1 MTAILMA
8 LLGSGSG
15 SVNAQVLGVSASA
28 FVGTVGEQGSSSVA
42 VSGVVANGS
51 VGNVLLPNETVA
63 LTGVSA
69 QGNAGFATTQGSVTF
84 GLVGVSASGAV
95 GGVQTST
102 VISVSTTVTG
112 VSASALVR
120 PVATTAGARTF
131 PTGVSA
137 SALVRPVAIGAG
149 VSTAVTGV
157 AASGGVGSVQAGQFF
172 AIPEGAIFLFDRS
185 SEGTAIP
192 SGFSLY
198 TEENGESV
206 TGFLIKGGS
215 AVSRDT
221 GTSAEINISYPGE
234 TVTTGPA
241 GSHGFGVANIPNG
254 SLGAQFSSSP
264 SNTTANYD
272 ADAGAHTHT
281 LSITGSGVIPN
292 TYPASA
298 TTQGTSVPLI
308 RASAGR
314 DTIPANAI
322 VFGTSSGGFS
332 GFSSKTW
339 SVNGVYSIAASVN
352 VNNPAPTNLSPAITV
367 GTSSNGAHNHFRT
380 VPNGIYV
387 PAPSTPYP
395 TADQIAGN
403 HTHPGG
409 SVGFLGVWKQFKHLL
424 PFVSTGTSQV
434 QSGMIVMFNGVTV
447 PVGWKLCDG
456 TNGTPDMV
464 GYFLGF
470 NSGSSGNTLIGRDVV
485 GSSGPTATTPAPPP
499 SAYGSTSVPV
509 TIAPSP
515 WSHDHS
521 RFRSVERRQPSPAIY
536 HGSGSVSHTHTSP
549 SITFTMPNA
558 YMPRNLTLIFIQKE

>member
-1 MTAILMA
+1 MTAIMLA
-8 LLGSGSG
+8 LLGSGS
-15 SVNAQVLGVSASA
+15 SP
-28 FVGTVGEQGSSSVA
+28 SSEVF
-42 VSGVVANGS
+42 
-51 VGNVLLPNETVA
+51 
-63 LTGVSA
+63 LTGVGASGA
-69 QGNAGFATTQGSVTF
+69 VGFVGSQGSVTF
-84 GLVGVSASGAV
+84 EVAGVSASGEV
-95 GGVQTST
+95 GT
-102 VISVSTTVTG
+102 VGQSLGCSVT
-112 VSASALVR
+112 
-120 PVATTAGARTF
+120 
-131 PTGVSA
+131 
-137 SALVRPVAIGAG
+137 
-149 VSTAVTGV
+149 VTGV
-157 AASGGVGSVQAGQFF
+157 AATGAVGDAQAQLVGL
-172 AIPEGAIFLFDRS
+172 PEGTILLFDRS
-185 SEGTAIP
+185 SEATAIP

-221 GTSAEINISYPGE
+221 GTSAAISYPGG
-234 TVTTGPA
+234 TVTTSPA
-241 GSHGFGVANIPNG
+241 GSHGSGVADIPNG
-254 SLGAQFSSSP
+254 SLAANVSP
-264 SNTTANYD
+264 SPVNNTFYYD
-272 ADAGAHTHT
+272 ANAGAHTHT
-281 LSITGSGVIPN
+281 LSIIGSGVIPN

-308 RASAGR
+308 RASSNR

-322 VFGTSSGGFS
+322 VFSTSSGGFT

-339 SVNGVYSIAASVN
+339 SVSGVYSIAASVN
-352 VNNPAPTNLSPAITV
+352 ANNPTPTNLSPAITV
-367 GTSSNGAHNHFRT
+367 GTSSNGAHNHYRT
-380 VPNGIYV
+380 IPNSNFS
-387 PAPSTPYP
+387 PAPSTPYSA
-395 TADQIAGN
+395 ADLTDGN

-409 SVGFLGVWKQFKHLL
+409 NVGFLGVWKQFKHLL
-424 PFVSTGTSQV
+424 PFVSTGSSEV
-434 QSGMIVMFNGVTV
+434 QSGMIVMYNGLSV
-447 PVGWKLCDG
+447 PSGWKLCDG

-521 RFRSVERRQPSPAIY
+521 RIRSIERRQPSPAIY
-536 HGSGSVSHTHTSP
+536 HGLGPVPHTHTAP